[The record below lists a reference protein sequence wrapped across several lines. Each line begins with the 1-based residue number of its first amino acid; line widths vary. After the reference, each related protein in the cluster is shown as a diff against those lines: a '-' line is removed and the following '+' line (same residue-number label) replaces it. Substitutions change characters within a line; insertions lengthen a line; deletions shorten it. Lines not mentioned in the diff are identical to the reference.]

1 MPQAI
6 REVMTPQPVALS
18 ATAPVIEAA
27 RQMRQLDIGDVIVEE
42 RGNLCGV
49 VTDRD
54 IVVRVL
60 AEDRDP
66 NATKLG
72 DVCSRNLVTVRPD
85 DTVDRAVQMM
95 REHALRRLPVSEG
108 GRLVGIVS
116 IGDLA
121 IEHDERSAL
130 ADISSAAPN
139 N

>member
-1 MPQAI
+1 MPQVI
-6 REVMTPQPVALS
+6 RDVMTPQPVALP
-18 ATAPVIEAA
+18 ATAPVIDAA

-42 RGNLCGV
+42 RGNVCGV

-66 NATKLG
+66 KATKLG

-85 DTVDRAVQMM
+85 DTVDRAVQVM
-95 REHALRRLPVSEG
+95 REYALRRLPVSEG

-121 IEHDERSAL
+121 IERDGRSAL